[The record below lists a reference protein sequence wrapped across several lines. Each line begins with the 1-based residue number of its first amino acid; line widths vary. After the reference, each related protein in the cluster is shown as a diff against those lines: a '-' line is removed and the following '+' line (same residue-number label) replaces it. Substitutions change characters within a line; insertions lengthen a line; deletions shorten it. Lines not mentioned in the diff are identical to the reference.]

1 MTTLEL
7 KKIIAFCG
15 GKFFSHKYCDEI
27 CVGVVLFRDV
37 RHKSN
42 REKQLIYVIR
52 N

>member
-15 GKFFSHKYCDEI
+15 GNFFSHKYCDEI

-42 REKQLIYVIR
+42 REKTIDLCY
-52 N
+52 